1 MDEAD
6 LVLMRL
12 REIMAAQRDCG
23 FDWMIHSP
31 WCTDEYRMLCI
42 GLVRH
47 RGDKALGKPK
57 LGTFSE
63 VLDFVANEA
72 SVANERRKQE
82 HGTGEDH

>member
-1 MDEAD
+1 MNEAD

-12 REIMAAQRDCG
+12 KEIMSAQVNCG
-23 FDWMIHSP
+23 FDWLIHSP
-31 WCTDEYRMLCI
+31 WCTDEYRTLCI

-47 RGDKALGKPK
+47 RGEKALGKPK

-72 SVANERRKQE
+72 SVATERRNQE
-82 HGTGEDH
+82 HGTSKGD